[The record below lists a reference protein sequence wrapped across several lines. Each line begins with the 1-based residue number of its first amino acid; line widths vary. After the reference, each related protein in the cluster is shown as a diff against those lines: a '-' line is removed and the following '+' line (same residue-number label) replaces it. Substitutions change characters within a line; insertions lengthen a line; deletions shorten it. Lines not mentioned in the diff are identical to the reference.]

1 MPDFARRRAQMVERQ
16 IERRGVR
23 DALVLQAMR
32 AVPRERFVAP
42 FLQEQA
48 YEDTPL
54 SIGEGQTISQPY
66 IVALMV
72 AAATIGRNDHVLEVG
87 AGSGYAAAVM
97 SLLAKR
103 VYAIE
108 RRPELARAAAER
120 LRLLGYANIEV
131 KTGDGGAGWPEAA
144 PFDAILIAAGAPAA
158 PETLKR
164 QLKIGGRLVAPV
176 GVDLQDLRLVRL
188 IRTGENVFA
197 EDDFG
202 AVTFVPMI
210 GEQGWPEH
218 VAGR

>member
-1 MPDFARRRAQMVERQ
+1 MVERQ

-42 FLQEQA
+42 HLQEQA
-48 YEDTPL
+48 YDDTPL

-72 AAATIGRNDHVLEVG
+72 AAAAIGRSDHVLEVG

-108 RRPELARAAAER
+108 RRPELARTAAER
-120 LRLLGYANIEV
+120 LRRLGYSNVEL
-131 KTGDGGAGWPEAA
+131 KTGDGGAGWPEVA
-144 PFDAILIAAGAPAA
+144 PFDAVLVAAGAPTA
-158 PETLKR
+158 PDALKR

-176 GVDLQDLRLVRL
+176 GPDLQDQRLIRL
-188 IRTGENVFA
+188 IRTGENLFA
-197 EDDFG
+197 EDDLG
-202 AVTFVPMI
+202 AVSFVPMI
-210 GEQGWPEH
+210 GEHGWPEN
-218 VAGR
+218 VVGR